1 MKQKATMSNWL
12 SDSEMREV
20 AGAELDDSGSPLPT
34 RVVSNG
40 EFNPLPQTANQA
52 RVADRIAELA
62 DRFAPRVGLS
72 RREFLK
78 TSSGMAAAF
87 LAMNE
92 IYGLFFDVNE
102 AEASDLDTA
111 TERNNGLRTQRIFDD
126 QTHFNRDDLRNPEP
140 IDVGKFAAKHW
151 NPKML
156 DDMGIIHERFQFEYF
171 LKEVYLDSE
180 TDVALLS
187 TVPFEDRP
195 WLLSNEQMALSRD
208 LVNGIAGTKRML
220 IHSAFTPGIDG
231 WLDDVDEA
239 IERFQPDSWKG
250 YTIGDPLAP
259 SNAKH
264 PWRLDD
270 EELVYPFYEKIQ
282 QAGITTVCVHKGL
295 VPRDYATS
303 MENVWRHA
311 TVEDL
316 GKAALDWP
324 GLDFVIYHSAL
335 RPFVEIPDAD
345 AAEFEETG
353 YIRWVSDLAKL
364 PAELGVTNIYGEV
377 GTSFANT
384 VVTQPRLC
392 AGMMGTLIA
401 GLGEDHVLWGT
412 DSTWY
417 GSPQWQ
423 IEAFRR
429 LEIPED
435 LRERFGFAPLGAADG
450 AVKNQIFW
458 DNGARLYGLDESHSA
473 KALGTD
479 AIEEMRQNYRAAG
492 LTPSNRRYGYVHA
505 G

>member
-1 MKQKATMSNWL
+1 MSNWL
-12 SDSEMREV
+12 SKREMAEV
-20 AGAELDDSGSPLPT
+20 SPAELDDSGSPIPT

-40 EFNPLPQTANQA
+40 EFNPMPQTAAQKSVQGQIEA
-52 RVADRIAELA
+52 LA
-62 DRFAPRVGLS
+62 DRFAKRAGLG

-78 TSSGMAAAF
+78 TASGMAAAF

-92 IYGLFFDVNE
+92 VHGWIFDVAA
-102 AEASDLDTA
+102 AEASDFDA
-111 TERNNGLRTQRIFDD
+111 ARERAEGLAAQRIFDD

-151 NPKML
+151 NPGML
-156 DDMGIIHERFQFEYF
+156 DEMGIIHERFQFENF
-171 LKEVYLDSE
+171 LKEVYLDSD
-180 TDVALLS
+180 TNVALLS

-208 LVNGIAGTKRML
+208 LVNGLAGSRRML

-239 IERFQPDSWKG
+239 IERLKPDSWKG

-259 SNAKH
+259 ANSKH
-264 PWRLDD
+264 PWRMDD
-270 EELVYPFYEKIQ
+270 EKLVYPFYQKIQ

-295 VPRDYATS
+295 VPRDYEQS
-303 MENVWRHA
+303 MKNVWRHA
-311 TVEDL
+311 TVEDV
-316 GKAALDWP
+316 GRAAADWP
-324 GLDFVIYHSAL
+324 GLDFVIYHSGL
-335 RPFVEIPDAD
+335 RPFVEIPDLD

-353 YIRWVSDLAKL
+353 YIQWVSDLAEIPEKF
-364 PAELGVTNIYGEV
+364 GVSNVYGEV

-392 AGMMGTLIA
+392 AGMMGTLLK
-401 GLGEDHVLWGT
+401 GLGSDHVLWGT

-435 LRERFGFAPLGAADG
+435 LRERHGFAPLGG
-450 AVKNQIFW
+450 ATSATKSAVFW
-458 DNGARLYGLDESHSA
+458 DNGARLYGLA
-473 KALGTD
+473 GGGTAGRVEPD
-479 AIEEMRQNYRAAG
+479 SIDEMRASYQAAG
-492 LTPSNRRYGYVHA
+492 LTRSNLRYGYVHS